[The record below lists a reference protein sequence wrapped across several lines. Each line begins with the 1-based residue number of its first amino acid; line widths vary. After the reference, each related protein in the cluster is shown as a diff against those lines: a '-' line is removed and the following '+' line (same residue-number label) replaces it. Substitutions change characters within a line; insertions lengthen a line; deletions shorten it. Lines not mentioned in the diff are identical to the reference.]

1 MRDLQYFSLRSF
13 SLEDMTEGVIQTLLP
28 CPLLVNGCVILWR
41 WMMLRGS
48 DNAFPSLFSGKK
60 KKKKER
66 TTVEKKVYI
75 DGWLMS
81 R

>member
-60 KKKKER
+60 KEEER
-66 TTVEKKVYI
+66 KNNCREKGLY
-75 DGWLMS
+75 
-81 R
+81 